1 MAKYVGKRI
10 VPLPCGEW
18 VQNRE
23 YEMLSVVLHAPTG
36 DSYMAKRQVPAGT
49 AITDTTFWAKSSAYS
64 QQFQNVS
71 NQLTETL
78 RQVRADNDATEAAI
92 RQDNT
97 ATTQAV
103 EESNESTRQHVDESL
118 AETTEELIGKVN
130 TAVSAMNQ
138 SKNQFDAASASLTAR
153 MNSIVGG
160 ATTNTEILDARVDAD
175 NNEHTN
181 LGERLRAIDQC
192 LINASS
198 ETLDGGREDNLA
210 DYIHYEWREDI
221 NLFRGNG
228 LHKGHVDLTGIVSGD
243 NILEHIDS
251 AGEDYYLL
259 IDAANLHARGL
270 NVVFFGSIRPRAIM
284 RGHYGGAE
292 DDERYGGYIQYPYQ
306 PHFTDLDNGG
316 KMMLTAA
323 SAWNYRVAK
332 YLYINVNEE
341 ELNTCQVYICDSEGI
356 ILKNCL
362 TELLDRVQAYEDR
375 RDEQRNGV
383 TLETVNTKI
392 SEIKTEL
399 QDETDE
405 KIEDAIN
412 GIASF
417 WKDKKI
423 NFIGDSITYGAY
435 TPVGGGS
442 HQRAEKRYCEVAC
455 EILGATCRNYGSSGT
470 SISSTTYQS
479 PTAAFSR
486 RYATMDNDADMVVV
500 VGGTND
506 YGTNVVLGSIADTE
520 DVSFYGALNVL
531 CKGLAEK
538 YPGKRI
544 VFITPFHRANEG
556 ANSAGFTLA
565 QYRQAIFDVARDVYG
580 FAVLDGWAVGLSP
593 KKPAIKAQYIVDGL
607 HPNPPGHEL
616 IGQSVAHML
625 NAI

>member
-23 YEMLSVVLHAPTG
+23 YEMLSVVLHKATG

-49 AITDTTFWAKSSAYS
+49 AITDTNFWAKSSNYS

-71 NQLTETL
+71 DQLTETL
-78 RQVRADNDATEAAI
+78 RAVRADNDATEAAI
-92 RQDNT
+92 RTDNT

-103 EESNESTRQHVDESL
+103 AENN
-118 AETTEELIGKVN
+118 AETRRYIDSSLETTTDNLTGKVN
-130 TAVSAMNQ
+130 NAVAAMNQ
-138 SKNQFDAASASLTAR
+138 SKVSFDAARTSLTAR
-153 MNSIVGG
+153 MDSIVGG
-160 ATTNTEILDARVDAD
+160 ATTDTEILDARVDTD
-175 NNEHTN
+175 NIEHEN
-181 LGERLRAIDQC
+181 LGQRLRTLDQVLID
-192 LINASS
+192 AAS
-198 ETLDGGREDNLA
+198 ETLDDSRRSTLA
-210 DYIHYEWREDI
+210 EYIHEEWRKDC
-221 NLFRGNG
+221 NLLRGSG
-228 LHKGHVDLTGIVSGD
+228 LYKGHVDVTGLHNGD
-243 NILEHIDS
+243 SMEESIDPE
-251 AGEDYYLL
+251 GEGYYLFIQSAEL
-259 IDAANLHARGL
+259 HLAGINVLFIGNL
-270 NVVFFGSIRPRAIM
+270 NPRAIM
-284 RGHYGGAE
+284 RGHYGGSE
-292 DDERYGGYIQYPYQ
+292 DDWRYGGYLQCPYQ
-306 PHFTDLDNGG
+306 PHFVVLDNGG
-316 KMMLTAA
+316 KLLNTAG
-323 SAWNYRVAK
+323 SSWNHHVAH
-332 YLYINVNEE
+332 YLYINLTEE
-341 ELNTCQVYICDSEGI
+341 QLSSNQVLLCDAEGNP
-356 ILKNCL
+356 LQNCL
-362 TELLDRVQAYEDR
+362 TELLDRVEAYEDR

-392 SEIKTEL
+392 AEVKGEL
-399 QDETDE
+399 QEETDE
-405 KIEDAIN
+405 KLAEAMN
-412 GIASF
+412 GQASF
-417 WKDKKI
+417 WKGKTI

-486 RYATMDNDADMVVV
+486 RYATMANDADMVVV

-506 YGTNVVLGSIADTE
+506 YGTNVVLGTIADTD
-520 DVSFYGALNVL
+520 DVSFYGALHVL
-531 CKGLAEK
+531 CNGLVEK

-556 ANSAGFTLA
+556 VNSAGYTLA

-580 FAVLDGWAVGLSP
+580 FAVLDGWAVGMSP
-593 KKPAIKAQYIVDGL
+593 KNLTIKAEYIVDGL

-625 NAI
+625 NAL